1 MTLTGIGSDNTVPSG
16 LDVVMP
22 GSGQHRHLGVA
33 AVTVSPAR
41 QNVAALV
48 WTEFRAN
55 TIFWLGF
62 AALVVPT
69 IVEIAMHGWDT
80 DQGAHGPIVLAT
92 AIWIFLR
99 NAPSVAA
106 IARPPRLAAAAAAI
120 APCLLLY
127 LAARITGLIE
137 VRGIAVYLTIVATL
151 FAVGGL
157 PTLKLLWFPIIYS
170 VFLIP
175 IPDSLVDIAT
185 QPVKLGISSSVVGI
199 LAKLGYPVATSGVS
213 IYIGQ
218 FELLIAA
225 ACAGL
230 NSLISLTAVGSLYV
244 YLRRNASLRYTLLLV
259 LMILPI
265 AVFANFV
272 RVLVLVLLTYYAG
285 DAVAQGFLHEFAG
298 MFMFV
303 VSLMTIFAVDRTL
316 DLIRHRFAGRHLR
329 D

>member
-1 MTLTGIGSDNTVPSG
+1 M
-16 LDVVMP
+16 
-22 GSGQHRHLGVA
+22 
-33 AVTVSPAR
+33 
-41 QNVAALV
+41 
-48 WTEFRAN
+48 
-55 TIFWLGF
+55 
-62 AALVVPT
+62 
-69 IVEIAMHGWDT
+69 
-80 DQGAHGPIVLAT
+80 
-92 AIWIFLR
+92 
-99 NAPSVAA
+99 
-106 IARPPRLAAAAAAI
+106 
-120 APCLLLY
+120 
-127 LAARITGLIE
+127 
-137 VRGIAVYLTIVATL
+137 
-151 FAVGGL
+151 
-157 PTLKLLWFPIIYS
+157 LLW
-170 VFLIP
+170 
-175 IPDSLVDIAT
+175 VDIAT

>member
-1 MTLTGIGSDNTVPSG
+1 MALTETGSDCEALGQTDVVTPRVLQGGLQCFDTLT
-16 LDVVMP
+16 
-22 GSGQHRHLGVA
+22 
-33 AVTVSPAR
+33 VTPAR

-106 IARPPRLAAAAAAI
+106 IARPPRLPAAAAAI

-244 YLRRNASLRYTLLLV
+244 YLRHNASLRYTLLLV

-316 DLIRHRFAGRHLR
+316 DLIRHRFAGRPLR